1 MRSLLV
7 FLIIGLAAPAARSV
21 RAESPQDSDRDGL
34 SDVLER
40 ETGTDPLRADTDK
53 DGVVDGVEDADA
65 DGVRDPGETD
75 PRRAGLFPGGS
86 PYIPEPLT
94 FDLVRALGARRGELE
109 VNTLVVVDVDR
120 ALTLWAPEVEWAFAD
135 GYAVELEL
143 PFVDRELEALK
154 MALQGT
160 LPSHAPSFVH
170 GWQTFAE
177 VGLDQGHVGTVL
189 LYIVGHRFSS
199 KGSYLAMVGP
209 AMGFARGERATA
221 AAQINASV
229 FVDVREWQTWG
240 LETNTTVAGR
250 GDWVVRVFP
259 QVHLQVNQ
267 RFRVQLSVGAEARPS
282 GPSALVALRF
292 ILE

>member
-1 MRSLLV
+1 MRLLLV
-7 FLIIGLAAPAARSV
+7 FVIIGLTALAARSV
-21 RAESPQDSDRDGL
+21 RAEPPQDSDRDGL
-34 SDVLER
+34 SDRLER

-53 DGVVDGVEDADA
+53 DGVVDGVEDADG

-86 PYIPEPLT
+86 PHIPEPLT

-109 VNTLVVVDVDR
+109 VNTLVVVDVDQ

-154 MALQGT
+154 VALQGT
-160 LPSHAPSFVH
+160 LPSRTPSFVH
-170 GWQTFAE
+170 GWQTFVE
-177 VGLDQGHVGTVL
+177 VGLDQGDVGAVL
-189 LYIVGHRFSS
+189 LYIVGHRFTS

-209 AMGFARGERATA
+209 AMGFARGARTTA
-221 AAQINASV
+221 AAQINGSV

-240 LETNTTVAGR
+240 LETNTTIAGR

-267 RFRVQLSVGAEARPS
+267 RFRVQLSVGADVRPS
-282 GPSALVALRF
+282 GLGPLVALRF